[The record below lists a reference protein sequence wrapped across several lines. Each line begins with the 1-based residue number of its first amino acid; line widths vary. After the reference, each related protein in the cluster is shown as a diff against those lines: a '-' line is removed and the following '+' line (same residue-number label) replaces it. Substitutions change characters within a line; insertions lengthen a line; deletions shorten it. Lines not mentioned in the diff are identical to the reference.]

1 MTTTHGRRVVSMAGG
16 TLASRLTG
24 FVRVLVLAY
33 VLGFT
38 PLADAFNLANTV
50 PNMLFDLVLGGVA
63 SATFIPVFVERLALD
78 SERRAW
84 RSISVVVTAAVVVL
98 AVATVI
104 TMIAAPWII
113 QGLTSWGS
121 HHSPLVG
128 PQRAA
133 ATSLLRWFAPQIF
146 FYGLVG
152 LATALLNVRE
162 RFTAPSWAPVVNN
175 VVCIVVLLWFHLV
188 DPVPTLTSS
197 GGSGHLAMLGLIT
210 TAGVAAQFA
219 ALGPSLLRA
228 RLGRLRPRF
237 DRHDPALASVARLGS
252 WTLGVVVANQIALF
266 VVLAFTFGVG
276 GQGPVSAYTYG
287 WSFMQMPYAVVVVS
301 ILSSLTPALA
311 SLSSAGNLKAF
322 QVRLAQGLRQ
332 SLVII
337 LPCTMVLII
346 LAQPVVALALHH
358 ADARA
363 HLPAATALAVLGAGL
378 PGFTVFQ
385 LCVRGL
391 QAMQRARDV
400 FILYVIENALTVVL
414 CASIGR
420 TTLGGVCASV
430 SLAYTASAV
439 LALVV
444 LAHQSVNLSGELRS
458 PYVLRSLVASLV
470 AGFALAVGDAASGA
484 TTGAGLVMRLIQ
496 SVALGASAYVAV
508 LLYWRR
514 MTRRVRR

>member
-175 VVCIVVLLWFHLV
+175 VVCIV
-188 DPVPTLTSS
+188 
-197 GGSGHLAMLGLIT
+197 
-210 TAGVAAQFA
+210 
-219 ALGPSLLRA
+219 
-228 RLGRLRPRF
+228 
-237 DRHDPALASVARLGS
+237 DRKSV
-252 WTLGVVVANQIALF
+252 V
-266 VVLAFTFGVG
+266 
-276 GQGPVSAYTYG
+276 
-287 WSFMQMPYAVVVVS
+287 
-301 ILSSLTPALA
+301 
-311 SLSSAGNLKAF
+311 
-322 QVRLAQGLRQ
+322 
-332 SLVII
+332 
-337 LPCTMVLII
+337 
-346 LAQPVVALALHH
+346 
-358 ADARA
+358 
-363 HLPAATALAVLGAGL
+363 
-378 PGFTVFQ
+378 
-385 LCVRGL
+385 
-391 QAMQRARDV
+391 
-400 FILYVIENALTVVL
+400 
-414 CASIGR
+414 
-420 TTLGGVCASV
+420 
-430 SLAYTASAV
+430 
-439 LALVV
+439 
-444 LAHQSVNLSGELRS
+444 
-458 PYVLRSLVASLV
+458 
-470 AGFALAVGDAASGA
+470 
-484 TTGAGLVMRLIQ
+484 
-496 SVALGASAYVAV
+496 
-508 LLYWRR
+508 
-514 MTRRVRR
+514 